1 MSWKFALEPYIKN
14 PGGFESDEVIFYDD
28 KVVIIRD
35 KFAKSVCHL
44 LVLIRDPQLT
54 RQHPTTALT
63 LKVQND
69 LDQYID
75 RAQDYAY
82 KDFTSRYKPLKL
94 DPFFGSDDE
103 FNDKYSFIDSFI
115 QVGVHSVPSMANLH
129 IHVMTKDLN
138 SDRLKN
144 KKHYNSFTTD
154 FFVNWDKLPLDQVP
168 DPKTTE
174 EQYLKNHDLICQYC
188 GQNFSN
194 KFAKL
199 RQHLTQEFDQHFR
212 AV

>member
-1 MSWKFALEPYIKN
+1 MPFVGADTGSSANKTTPNNCAH
-14 PGGFESDEVIFYDD
+14 FESQ
-28 KVVIIRD
+28 K
-35 KFAKSVCHL
+35 
-44 LVLIRDPQLT
+44 
-54 RQHPTTALT
+54 
-63 LKVQND
+63 D

-82 KDFTSRYKPLKL
+82 KVFTSRYKPLEL
-94 DPFFGSDDE
+94 DPFFGSYDE

-115 QVGVHSVPSMANLH
+115 QVGVHRVPSMANLH

-138 SDRLKN
+138 SSRLKN

-168 DPKTTE
+168 DTKATE

-194 KFAKL
+194 KFSKL
-199 RQHLTQEFDQHFR
+199 KQHLTQEFDQHFR
-212 AV
+212 AA

>member
-14 PGGFESDEVIFYDD
+14 PGGFGNDEVIFHDD

-63 LKVQND
+63 LKVQKD

-82 KDFTSRYKPLKL
+82 KVFTSRYKPLEL

-115 QVGVHSVPSMANLH
+115 QVGVHRVPSMANLH

-138 SDRLKN
+138 SSRLKN

-168 DPKTTE
+168 DTKATE

-194 KFAKL
+194 KFSKL
-199 RQHLTQEFDQHFR
+199 KQHLTQEFDQHFR
-212 AV
+212 AA

>member
-54 RQHPTTALT
+54 RQHPTTALN

-168 DPKTTE
+168 DPKATE